1 MNLAWL
7 MADWLDWW
15 LIDEWSQ
22 EWINWVE
29 NEVDEWIG
37 VAAERKK
44 LLLEFRF
51 PIRNGVKKADWMN
64 DGESIEPATKE

>member
-64 DGESIEPATKE
+64 ATKE